1 MKKAAS
7 AQDTAAESRYSLPEM
22 ASETEQEKAERQM
35 TMTIQPAQ
43 QNAERT
49 KAVSGEN
56 WSGQK
61 MQDVYKAIRD
71 ILTEFGIRDKT
82 FQLENLDIAFGYGSN
97 NIRESTNKQTN
108 LTREEYNDFALVQ
121 ANIEEVLANAV
132 PLEAHPDKK
141 GKEHVE
147 GMIVLAS
154 ALQDGERIIPVRA
167 ELKLYDDHPTALYM
181 MVAETTAQE
190 SRNAANKKSSGSRDE
205 GGNVTDSPKQPTTAH
220 ALSITEFYDLVN
232 HDPNFTKYFADEV
245 VYKAE
250 GVDTL
255 KAESREL
262 EKQKR
267 ENTNAW
273 NAKGEALSQ
282 QIAQGVGVGELIEL
296 LL

>member
-1 MKKAAS
+1 MRRFRRFFSTQCTEPGTDFVVVHFAHQIEAGANYRAALEEVGGMKKAAS
-7 AQDTAAESRYSLPEM
+7 AQGTAAESRYSLPEM

-154 ALQDGERIIPVRA
+154 AL
-167 ELKLYDDHPTALYM
+167 
-181 MVAETTAQE
+181 
-190 SRNAANKKSSGSRDE
+190 
-205 GGNVTDSPKQPTTAH
+205 
-220 ALSITEFYDLVN
+220 
-232 HDPNFTKYFADEV
+232 
-245 VYKAE
+245 
-250 GVDTL
+250 
-255 KAESREL
+255 
-262 EKQKR
+262 
-267 ENTNAW
+267 
-273 NAKGEALSQ
+273 
-282 QIAQGVGVGELIEL
+282 
-296 LL
+296 